1 METNREGFIKVAAP
15 IVHALLCLFPVLS
28 GCSSNTAPTVQKQE
42 PEIVFSDS
50 YEISEQSRSG
60 DCLGDWPT
68 DADLIVWSDGLAV
81 FATNTDY
88 LTGSIGGK
96 DRSLSAVNSAM
107 SVNASV
113 DARMQLSGVMR
124 RYTAACIS
132 WLTFTAEIAR

>member
-1 METNREGFIKVAAP
+1 MIRAVAVA
-15 IVHALLCLFPVLS
+15 VFVT
-28 GCSSNTAPTVQKQE
+28 GCTSNTAPTAQKQE

-50 YEISEQSRSG
+50 YVISEQSRSG

-68 DADLIVWSDGLAV
+68 DVDLIVWSDGLTV

-96 DRSLSAVNSAM
+96 DRSLSAANSSM
-107 SVNASV
+107 SVNASL
-113 DARMQLSGVMR
+113 DARMRLSGVMR

-132 WLTFTAEIAR
+132 WLAFTAEIAR